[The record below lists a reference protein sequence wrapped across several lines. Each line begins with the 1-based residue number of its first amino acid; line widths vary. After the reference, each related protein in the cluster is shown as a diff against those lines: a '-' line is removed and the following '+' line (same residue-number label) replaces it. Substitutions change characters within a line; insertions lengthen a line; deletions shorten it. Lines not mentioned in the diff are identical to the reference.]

1 MEWTSCSL
9 QGSVDAHVLFL
20 GYFKGKS
27 LPNQHQRIFIYDDS
41 TFSSFSIRWDRHFKQ
56 ITTWKYCS
64 TVVLSECH
72 SSNSSAAVTDRCPF
86 NAVNKHCDFPTRAKK
101 GLRRV
106 PVRLRDLI
114 NHRFQF
120 RSRVSFTGGTLLIS
134 KAKGGVVLISLSVR
148 LRGRCRSFIA
158 NHLSSLSYYQNN
170 GIKSLPCSIT
180 RIYRQIKSGTCH
192 LRRLHRRRGREW
204 AKAQMH
210 WERHRERGLVPK
222 VRRGYW

>member
-9 QGSVDAHVLFL
+9 QGRVDAHILFL
-20 GYFKGKS
+20 GLFQRKS
-27 LPNQHQRIFIYDDS
+27 LPNQHQCIFIYYDS
-41 TFSSFSIRWDRHFKQ
+41 NFSSISKRWDRQFKQ

-64 TVVLSECH
+64 TVVFPECH
-72 SSNSSAAVTDRCPF
+72 SSNFSAPVTDRCPF
-86 NAVNKHCDFPTRAKK
+86 NAVNKHGDFPTRAKK

-106 PVRLRDLI
+106 PVRLIYLI

-120 RSRVSFTGGTLLIS
+120 RCRVSFTGGTLFIS
-134 KAKGGVVLISLSVR
+134 KAKGGVALISLSVR
-148 LRGRCRSFIA
+148 LREQCRSFIA

-210 WERHRERGLVPK
+210 SERHRERGLVPK